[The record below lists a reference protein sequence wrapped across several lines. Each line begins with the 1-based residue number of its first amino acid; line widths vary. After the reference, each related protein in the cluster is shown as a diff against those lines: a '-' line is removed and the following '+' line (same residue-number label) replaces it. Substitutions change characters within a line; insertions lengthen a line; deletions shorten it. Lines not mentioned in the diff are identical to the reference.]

1 MAIVDVKSGTIRV
14 EMDVDLVR
22 MVVSDDQRGA
32 ITITSMSVEEAEN
45 LQALLGMKIEGVRKA
60 LAEDGA

>member
-1 MAIVDVKSGTIRV
+1 MAIVDVKIGTIRV
-14 EMDVDLVR
+14 ETDVDLVR

-32 ITITSMSVEEAEN
+32 ITIT
-45 LQALLGMKIEGVRKA
+45 